1 MKRNEFLRH
10 WRRERH
16 EWLAFAA
23 FVFPNLV
30 LFGVFT
36 YWPVLNTA
44 WMSMRSG
51 GAGAYGT
58 RFALFENYWRL
69 FADPVFWRVI
79 LNTLVFA
86 AAVIVIAQCVAF
98 GVALLLNRR
107 LCGRVLFRTLA
118 FLPYVTTPAA
128 AALVWVV
135 LLDPQ
140 YGPLGAVYRVFGL
153 EAVNLLER
161 SGLALGALILVG
173 AWKEIGIA
181 SLFFLAGFQNLPEE
195 CYEAANLEGAS
206 AWARLRHIT
215 VPLMSPVLFFLA
227 VSGFIAAAKAFD
239 IVVMMTE
246 GGPVYPASST
256 FVYHLYRVA
265 FQDYDFGYASAFAMV
280 FFILFMALTVLK
292 LRMGAKWVHYDG

>member
-1 MKRNEFLRH
+1 M
-10 WRRERH
+10 
-16 EWLAFAA
+16 
-23 FVFPNLV
+23 
-30 LFGVFT
+30 
-36 YWPVLNTA
+36 
-44 WMSMRSG
+44 
-51 GAGAYGT
+51 
-58 RFALFENYWRL
+58 
-69 FADPVFWRVI
+69 
-79 LNTLVFA
+79 
-86 AAVIVIAQCVAF
+86 IVIAQCAAF

-140 YGPLGAVYRVFGL
+140 YGPLAAVYRAFGI

-173 AWKEIGIA
+173 AWKEIGLA

-195 CYEAANLEGAS
+195 CYESANLEGAS

-227 VSGFIAAAKAFD
+227 VSGFMRQLKLR
-239 IVVMMTE
+239 IVVM
-246 GGPVYPASST
+246 
-256 FVYHLYRVA
+256 
-265 FQDYDFGYASAFAMV
+265 
-280 FFILFMALTVLK
+280 
-292 LRMGAKWVHYDG
+292 